1 MLVYVFQPSGNPIFM
16 SNSFKRRDGF
26 VGEKL
31 INVPLKL
38 LEDAKKKNSE
48 LFPIY
53 ITQIGYFPKAS
64 FHFRERRKGCQD
76 NILIYC
82 LQGKGFYILDDK
94 RYEVNCNEFI
104 IIPATDKYM
113 RYWAD
118 NNDPWTIYWVH
129 YTGDGIDGFNYGL
142 NVGITNGPVLIPFNE
157 KALEIWQQMY
167 QTLEMGYSIENL
179 CNANFCLYYFIAT
192 FLFKSPQLKND
203 NDYRD
208 NIITNTIHFMR
219 NNMGEKLSVEDM
231 AQSHC
236 ISASH
241 FSTLFRKA
249 TGMPPIDYFIHIKM
263 QKACQLLY
271 KNDDK
276 IRNIATSLGYEDQ
289 YYFSRIFKKHIGSS
303 PELYRLNVKRP
314 FSITNKELN
323 AEAML
328 INV

>member
-1 MLVYVFQPSGNPIFM
+1 MNNGI
-16 SNSFKRRDGF
+16 KRRDGF

-38 LEDAKKKNSE
+38 LEEVKKKNSE

-64 FHFRERRKGCQD
+64 FHYRERRKGCED

-82 LQGKGFYILDDK
+82 LQGKGFYILGDK

-129 YTGDGIDGFNYGL
+129 YTGNRIHAFNHEL
-142 NVGITNGPVLIPFNE
+142 NVSITNGPVLIPFNE
-157 KALEIWQQMY
+157 KALEIWQYIY
-167 QTLEMGYSIENL
+167 QTLEVGFSTENL
-179 CNANFCLYYFIAT
+179 CHASFCLYHFIAT
-192 FLFKSPQLKND
+192 FLFKSPQIKND
-203 NDYRD
+203 NDDRN
-208 NIITNTIHFMR
+208 NIITKTIHFMR
-219 NNMGEKLSVEDM
+219 DNISKKLSVEEM
-231 AQSHC
+231 AQSHSL
-236 ISASH
+236 SASH
-241 FSTLFRKA
+241 FSNLFHKA

-271 KNDDK
+271 TNDDK
-276 IRNIATSLGYEDQ
+276 IRNIAATLGYDDP
-289 YYFSRIFKKHIGSS
+289 YYFSRIFKKYIGSS
-303 PELYRLNVKRP
+303 PEQYRLNIKTP
-314 FSITNKELN
+314 FSTTNK
-323 AEAML
+323 
-328 INV
+328 